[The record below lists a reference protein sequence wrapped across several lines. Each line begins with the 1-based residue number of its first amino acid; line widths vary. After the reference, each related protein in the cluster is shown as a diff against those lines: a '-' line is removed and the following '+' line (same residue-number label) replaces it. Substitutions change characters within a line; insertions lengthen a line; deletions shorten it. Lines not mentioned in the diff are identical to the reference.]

1 MTSRP
6 FPRTGGLVAFTL
18 AAATVALAAPP
29 AARAQRQVPPRP
41 EATSLLGTPLYALPD
56 TTGALP
62 KSDSALAR
70 HPRNIDTLL
79 AAAAARAGLWRY
91 RDAITLYTKGMAI
104 APRDARLYRFR
115 GHRYI
120 SLRRFGDAVRDL
132 RRGWQLD
139 SMSYDIAYHLG
150 LAYYMQGDFKR
161 AAAVLDTCMGYA
173 TNERALAI
181 DTAARRGFKS
191 CTTVATND
199 EDRVGMAEWRYRA
212 LLRAGRAA
220 DARRLLEEI
229 PATLP
234 IRENGAYYQDLL
246 ISKGAKTEAA
256 VLDSLAGNVL
266 QRATA
271 AYGIAVRHLVA
282 GDTTRARASFEEN
295 AKVSWWPAFGVIGSE
310 VELARLRAKR

>member
-1 MTSRP
+1 MTRRP
-6 FPRTGGLVAFTL
+6 FPRARRL
-18 AAATVALAAPP
+18 AAVALAA
-29 AARAQRQVPPRP
+29 AAAVLAAPLAVRAQRHAPPLP
-41 EATSLLGTPLYALPD
+41 ETTSLLGKPLYALPD
-56 TTGALP
+56 TTGAIP
-62 KSDSALAR
+62 KADSALAR

-91 RDAITLYTKGMAI
+91 RDAIALYTKGMAI

-161 AAAVLDTCMGYA
+161 AAAVLDSCMGYA
-173 TNERALAI
+173 TNKRALAM
-181 DTAARRGFKS
+181 DTTARRGFKS

-199 EDRVGMAEWRYRA
+199 DDRVGMAEWRYRA
-212 LLRAGRAA
+212 LLRAGRAE
-220 DARRLLEEI
+220 DARRMLEEI
-229 PATLP
+229 PATLQ
-234 IRENGAYYQDLL
+234 IGESGAYYQDLL

-266 QRATA
+266 QRATV

-282 GDTTRARASFEEN
+282 GDTSGARAIFEEN

-310 VELARLRAKR
+310 VELAKRKK